1 MAPGWWPVD
10 LLFLAYLSASG
21 LLVVV
26 FWNRVPGAWW
36 LVSLHLLGML
46 LVALAAKWP
55 AWRAKAPAS
64 LWLFRCWYPL
74 PYVTACYKEMSGLIA
89 ALRGLD
95 LDAEL
100 ARLDFA
106 LWGVHPTVW
115 LERFQTPALT
125 EFLQIVYTL
134 FLPMILLV
142 AAWLW
147 RQRRREEFR
156 YYAFLLALGFL
167 VSYVGYFLV
176 PVRGPRW
183 LLNPQQS
190 LPLEGLWSFQVLR
203 NMLDRLTPAHYDCFP
218 SGHTEMIIL
227 AWWNSRRISANL
239 FRVFSVY
246 MVCMVFSTVYL
257 RYHYTVDVFAGAV
270 LALGLLGVAPYL
282 HRAGKRP

>member
-46 LVALAAKWP
+46 LVVLAAKWP

-176 PVRGPRW
+176 PVRGPRL

-190 LPLEGLWSFQVLR
+190 LPLEGLWSFQFLR

>member
-1 MAPGWWPVD
+1 
-10 LLFLAYLSASG
+10 LFLAYLSASG

>member
-64 LWLFRCWYPL
+64 LWLFRYWYPL

>member
-1 MAPGWWPVD
+1 
-10 LLFLAYLSASG
+10 LFLAYLSASG

-64 LWLFRCWYPL
+64 LWLFRYWYPL

>member
-1 MAPGWWPVD
+1 M
-10 LLFLAYLSASG
+10 FLAYLSASG

-64 LWLFRCWYPL
+64 LWLFRYWYPL

>member
-64 LWLFRCWYPL
+64 LWLFRYWYPL

-147 RQRRREEFR
+147 RQRQWEEFR